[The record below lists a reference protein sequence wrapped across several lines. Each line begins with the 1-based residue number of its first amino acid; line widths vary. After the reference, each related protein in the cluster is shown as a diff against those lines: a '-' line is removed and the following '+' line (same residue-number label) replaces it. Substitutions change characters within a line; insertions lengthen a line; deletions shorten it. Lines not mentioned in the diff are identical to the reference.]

1 MKITNKS
8 TTSEHIVMAGHA
20 FDKVTILVSN
30 GVEYSSSDR
39 RIVAPIYGQKNI
51 MEIYRSYKQAGIK
64 DIQFAIDSK
73 SLPEASSTLMLEN
86 FKADKKHIIDVV
98 TGVDYSSYHSFQYL
112 FEAYKIHP
120 SEELASFL
128 SRYLI
133 QQIPLRFDT
142 AEACLNHFLTGCSDD
157 SYKKLLSKLQE
168 LEASHES
175 ELIEATRV
183 LQL

>member
-8 TTSEHIVMAGHA
+8 TTSEHIVMVGHA

-64 DIQFAIDSK
+64 DIQFAVDSQ

-86 FKADKKHIIDVV
+86 FKA
-98 TGVDYSSYHSFQYL
+98 
-112 FEAYKIHP
+112 
-120 SEELASFL
+120 FL
-128 SRYLI
+128 
-133 QQIPLRFDT
+133 
-142 AEACLNHFLTGCSDD
+142 
-157 SYKKLLSKLQE
+157 
-168 LEASHES
+168 
-175 ELIEATRV
+175 
-183 LQL
+183 